1 MESPRGWRIAK
12 EKAARKID
20 AIVGLS
26 MACVAALEAPA
37 VNPNLPGP
45 AGHGIR
51 ATAALR
57 YGDVW

>member
-1 MESPRGWRIAK
+1 MESPRGWRVAK
-12 EKAARKID
+12 EKAARKIA
-20 AIVGLS
+20 AIVALS

-45 AGHGIR
+45 AAHGVR

-57 YGDVW
+57 YDDLW